1 LEQAY
6 DSCLPLSGG
15 PLLMGGLCI
24 SIVNYNTGPLLAA
37 CLDSIRK
44 QGRSDLHILVVDN
57 VSVDKFDERFFC
69 MPKI

>member
-1 LEQAY
+1 
-6 DSCLPLSGG
+6 
-15 PLLMGGLCI
+15 MGGLCI